1 MSRSHG
7 VYSRH
12 RNPHT
17 ELCFWSL
24 FASSKVFLPSY
35 LLDHTVLYLW
45 RWIGLP
51 PTLDRGLWLR
61 PGVFLL
67 VSAWEQILYLWR
79 QKEKDDEERR
89 EGDDSALIKWR
100 GNTLTSAKP
109 EETGTCKSS
118 AGFMRWYTNPAFYEK
133 CWLMW
138 LVILTLRPFLF
149 YPCSTVIR
157 LHDCQVLCDW
167 ECALKQMEPFQDKA
181 AVSLIFT
188 RRLELTPTLIR
199 APVTTH
205 LIVLSVWHQTTHS
218 SLSFTLKLVFSDLQ
232 VCDLACLFK
241 SIEWLQCTGNQ
252 NISSCRTFF
261 HFDKQE

>member
-1 MSRSHG
+1 MVCTADTETLIQSCVFKPFCFLQGISSFLPARSHSS
-7 VYSRH
+7 VSVALDR
-12 RNPHT
+12 
-17 ELCFWSL
+17 
-24 FASSKVFLPSY
+24 ASSNSGSRVVTSSWRVSIGFCLGTNTLPVE
-35 LLDHTVLYLW
+35 TE
-45 RWIGLP
+45 G
-51 PTLDRGLWLR
+51 
-61 PGVFLL
+61 
-67 VSAWEQILYLWR
+67 
-79 QKEKDDEERR
+79 KDDEERR

-118 AGFMRWYTNPAFYEK
+118 AGFMRWYTNPAFYKK

-252 NISSCRTFF
+252 NISSCRMCF
-261 HFDKQE
+261 HFYSIYSR